1 LAGRAQTEIIFK
13 DKSMSIRYLAVE
25 LYRCEQKVQELE
37 KKLVQLG
44 QQASSERVGL
54 EAELFQAK
62 KERDHYKALLDAK
75 KDAPLPI

>member
-1 LAGRAQTEIIFK
+1 
-13 DKSMSIRYLAVE
+13 MSIRYLAVE

-54 EAELFQAK
+54 EAALFQAK
-62 KERDHYKALLDAK
+62 KERDHYKGVLEAK
-75 KDAPLPI
+75 KEPPLPI